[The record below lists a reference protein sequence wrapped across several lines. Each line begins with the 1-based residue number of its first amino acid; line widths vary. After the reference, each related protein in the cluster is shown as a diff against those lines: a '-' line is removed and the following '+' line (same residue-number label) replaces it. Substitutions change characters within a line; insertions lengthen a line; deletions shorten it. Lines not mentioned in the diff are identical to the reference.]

1 MCKRH
6 HCDRCH
12 EKQRERNRLARE
24 ARRADTPGPARLTLE
39 ELLAEID
46 LLIGSDHPARIAHR
60 LGYRSPD
67 NLARRLYRAGM
78 ADLAQRFQRVDA

>member
-12 EKQRERNRLARE
+12 ERQRERNRLARE
-24 ARRADTPGPARLTLE
+24 ARRANTAGPARLTLD
-39 ELLAEID
+39 ELLDEIN
-46 LLIGSDHPARIAHR
+46 LLVGSDHPASIAHR

-67 NLARRLYRAGM
+67 NLARRLYRAGLD
-78 ADLAQRFQRVDA
+78 DLARRFQRVGA